1 MFEKNAI
8 AVACAFGCLA
18 ATSVI
23 AQTAAPAAAAT
34 STASPAKKELVQRL
48 LVLQQ
53 PGIEGVAR
61 SIVERPASQLMQAAG
76 QALQAQVPPE
86 KREAVG
92 RSIETDVKKFVED
105 AVPVLR
111 DRAVKLAP
119 TVIGPVMEEKFTE
132 DELKALIAWL
142 DSPVNKKYQ
151 QVAPE
156 LQNTFA
162 QKLIAEAGP
171 LLDTKLQALQA
182 KVRSTLGAPPADAS
196 APTGGGVKPAIKP
209 APAPATTPAPAAK

>member
-1 MFEKNAI
+1 MMKKIAF
-8 AVACAFGCLA
+8 AVACAFGSVA
-18 ATSVI
+18 ATSVM
-23 AQTAAPAAAAT
+23 AQPAPAAA
-34 STASPAKKELVQRL
+34 SSPAKKELVQKL

-86 KREAVG
+86 KREAIG
-92 RSIETDVKKFVED
+92 KSIEADVKKFVED
-105 AVPVLR
+105 SVPVLR

-151 QVAPE
+151 QMAPE

-182 KVRSTLGAPPADAS
+182 KVRNTLGAPPAGAASDA
-196 APTGGGVKPAIKP
+196 KPAAKP
-209 APAPATTPAPAAK
+209 AGKPAPAAK

>member
-1 MFEKNAI
+1 MMKKIAF
-8 AVACAFGCLA
+8 AVACAFGSVA
-18 ATSVI
+18 ASSVM
-23 AQTAAPAAAAT
+23 AQPAAPTAAT
-34 STASPAKKELVQRL
+34 STASPAKKELVQKL

-86 KREAVG
+86 KREAIG
-92 RSIETDVKKFVED
+92 RSIEADVKKFVED
-105 AVPVLR
+105 SVPVLR

-151 QVAPE
+151 QMAPE

-171 LLDTKLQALQA
+171 LLDTKLQALQT
-182 KVRSTLGAPPADAS
+182 KVRNTLGAPPAGANGGAAS
-196 APTGGGVKPAIKP
+196 GAKPASK
-209 APAPATTPAPAAK
+209 PAPAAK

>member
-1 MFEKNAI
+1 MMKKIAF
-8 AVACAFGCLA
+8 AVACGFGSLA
-18 ATSVI
+18 STSVM
-23 AQTAAPAAAAT
+23 AQASAPAAAT
-34 STASPAKKELVQRL
+34 STASPAKKELVQKL

-92 RSIETDVKKFVED
+92 RSIEADVKKFVED
-105 AVPVLR
+105 SVPVLR

-142 DSPVNKKYQ
+142 DSPINKKYQ
-151 QVAPE
+151 QMAPE

-182 KVRSTLGAPPADAS
+182 KVRTTLGTPPASAAS
-196 APTGGGVKPAIKP
+196 GAKPAGK
-209 APAPATTPAPAAK
+209 PAPAAK

>member
-1 MFEKNAI
+1 MMKKIAF
-8 AVACAFGCLA
+8 AVACAIGSLA
-18 ATSVI
+18 ATPVL
-23 AQTAAPAAAAT
+23 AQPAPAAA
-34 STASPAKKELVQRL
+34 SSPAKKELVQKL

-61 SIVERPASQLMQAAG
+61 SIVERPAGQLMQAAG

-86 KREAVG
+86 KREAIG
-92 RSIETDVKKFVED
+92 KSIEADVKKFVEES
-105 AVPVLR
+105 VPVLR

-182 KVRSTLGAPPADAS
+182 KVRNTLGAPPAGAASDA
-196 APTGGGVKPAIKP
+196 KPAAKP
-209 APAPATTPAPAAK
+209 AGKPAPAAK

>member
-1 MFEKNAI
+1 MMIKRNAV
-8 AVACAFGCLA
+8 AVACAMGCFGAPAVL
-18 ATSVI
+18 
-23 AQTAAPAAAAT
+23 AQTAASAV
-34 STASPAKKELVQRL
+34 ASPAKKELVQKL

-61 SIVERPASQLMQAAG
+61 SIVERPANQLVQAAG

-86 KREAVG
+86 KREAIG
-92 RSIETDVKKFVED
+92 RSIEADVKKFVED
-105 AVPVLR
+105 SVPVLR
-111 DRAVKLAP
+111 ERAVKLAP
-119 TVIGPVMEEKFTE
+119 AVIGPVMEEKFTE

-151 QVAPE
+151 QMAPD

-171 LLDTKLQALQA
+171 LLDTKLQALQV
-182 KVRSTLGAPPADAS
+182 KVRNTLGVPPSAGAAPAAAS
-196 APTGGGVKPAIKP
+196 AASGAKPSAK
-209 APAPATTPAPAAK
+209 PAPAAK

>member
-1 MFEKNAI
+1 MMKKIAF
-8 AVACAFGCLA
+8 AVACAFGSLA
-18 ATSVI
+18 TTSVL
-23 AQTAAPAAAAT
+23 AQAAAPAAAT
-34 STASPAKKELVQRL
+34 STASPAKKELVQKL

-86 KREAVG
+86 KREAIG
-92 RSIETDVKKFVED
+92 KSIEADVKKFVED
-105 AVPVLR
+105 SVPVLR

-151 QVAPE
+151 QMAPE

-171 LLDTKLQALQA
+171 LLDTKLQALQT
-182 KVRSTLGAPPADAS
+182 KVRNTLGAPPAGAASDA
-196 APTGGGVKPAIKP
+196 KPATKP
-209 APAPATTPAPAAK
+209 AGKSAPAAK

>member
-1 MFEKNAI
+1 MMKKIAF
-8 AVACAFGCLA
+8 AVACAFGPLA
-18 ATSVI
+18 ATSVM
-23 AQTAAPAAAAT
+23 AQAAAPTAVA
-34 STASPAKKELVQRL
+34 STASPAKKELVQKL

-86 KREAVG
+86 KREAIG
-92 RSIETDVKKFVED
+92 KSIEADVKKFVED
-105 AVPVLR
+105 SVPVLR

-151 QVAPE
+151 QMAPE

-171 LLDTKLQALQA
+171 LLDTKLQTLQA
-182 KVRSTLGAPPADAS
+182 KVRTTLGAPPAGAASDA
-196 APTGGGVKPAIKP
+196 KPAAKP
-209 APAPATTPAPAAK
+209 AGKPAPAAK

>member
-1 MFEKNAI
+1 MIKKI
-8 AVACAFGCLA
+8 ALVTVCTVTCLVNTA
-18 ATSVI
+18 VMAQAAAPTATS
-23 AQTAAPAAAAT
+23 
-34 STASPAKKELVQRL
+34 SASPAKKELVQKL

-76 QALQAQVPPE
+76 QALQSQVAPE
-86 KREAVG
+86 KREAIG
-92 RSIETDVKKFVED
+92 RSIEADVKKFVEES
-105 AVPVLR
+105 VPVLR

-142 DSPVNKKYQ
+142 DSPINKKYQ
-151 QVAPE
+151 QMAPE

-162 QKLIAEAGP
+162 QKLIAEAAP
-171 LLDTKLQALQA
+171 LLDSKLQALQA
-182 KVRSTLGAPPADAS
+182 KVRTTLGAPPAAAS
-196 APTGGGVKPAIKP
+196 APQGSNAKPSGK
-209 APAPATTPAPAAK
+209 PAPAAK

>member
-1 MFEKNAI
+1 MMKKI
-8 AVACAFGCLA
+8 AFAAACAFGCLA
-18 ATSVI
+18 TTSVM
-23 AQTAAPAAAAT
+23 AQPAPAAA
-34 STASPAKKELVQRL
+34 SSPAKKELVQRL

-76 QALQAQVPPE
+76 QALQTQVPPE
-86 KREAVG
+86 KREAIG
-92 RSIETDVKKFVED
+92 KSIEADVKKFVED
-105 AVPVLR
+105 SVPVLR

-182 KVRSTLGAPPADAS
+182 KVRNTLGAPPAGAASDA
-196 APTGGGVKPAIKP
+196 KPAAKP
-209 APAPATTPAPAAK
+209 AGKPAPAAK

>member
-1 MFEKNAI
+1 MMMKIAF
-8 AVACAFGCLA
+8 AVACGFGSLA
-18 ATSVI
+18 STPVM
-23 AQTAAPAAAAT
+23 AQASAPAAAT
-34 STASPAKKELVQRL
+34 STASPAKKELVQKL

-92 RSIETDVKKFVED
+92 RSIEADVKKFVED
-105 AVPVLR
+105 SVPVLR

-142 DSPVNKKYQ
+142 DSPINKKYQ
-151 QVAPE
+151 QMAPE

-182 KVRSTLGAPPADAS
+182 KVRTTLGAPPASAAS
-196 APTGGGVKPAIKP
+196 GAKPAGK
-209 APAPATTPAPAAK
+209 PAPAAK

>member
-1 MFEKNAI
+1 MIKKIAF
-8 AVACAFGCLA
+8 AVACGFGSLA
-18 ATSVI
+18 STPVM
-23 AQTAAPAAAAT
+23 AQASAPAAAT
-34 STASPAKKELVQRL
+34 STASPAKKELVQKL

-92 RSIETDVKKFVED
+92 RSIEADVKKFVED
-105 AVPVLR
+105 SVPVLR

-142 DSPVNKKYQ
+142 DSPINKKYQ
-151 QVAPE
+151 QMAPE

-182 KVRSTLGAPPADAS
+182 KVRTTLGAPPASAAS
-196 APTGGGVKPAIKP
+196 GAKPAGK
-209 APAPATTPAPAAK
+209 PAPAAK

>member
-1 MFEKNAI
+1 MMKKIAF
-8 AVACAFGCLA
+8 AVACAFGTLA
-18 ATSVI
+18 TTSVM
-23 AQTAAPAAAAT
+23 AQAAAPAAAT
-34 STASPAKKELVQRL
+34 STASPAKKELVQKL

-86 KREAVG
+86 KREAIG
-92 RSIETDVKKFVED
+92 KSIEADVKKFVED
-105 AVPVLR
+105 SVPVLR

-151 QVAPE
+151 QMAPE

-171 LLDTKLQALQA
+171 LLDTKLQTLQA
-182 KVRSTLGAPPADAS
+182 KVRNTLGAPPAGAASDA
-196 APTGGGVKPAIKP
+196 KPAAKP
-209 APAPATTPAPAAK
+209 SAKPAPAAK

>member
-1 MFEKNAI
+1 MTKTNKIVF
-8 AVACAFGCLA
+8 AVACAFGSLA
-18 ATSVI
+18 ATSVMG
-23 AQTAAPAAAAT
+23 QPAPAAATA
-34 STASPAKKELVQRL
+34 TASPAKKELVQKL

-76 QALQAQVPPE
+76 QALQSQVPPE
-86 KREAVG
+86 KREAIG
-92 RSIETDVKKFVED
+92 KSIEADVKKFVED
-105 AVPVLR
+105 SVPVLR

-151 QVAPE
+151 QMAPE

-162 QKLIAEAGP
+162 QKMIAEAGP
-171 LLDTKLQALQA
+171 LLDTKLQALQT
-182 KVRSTLGAPPADAS
+182 KVRNTLGSPPAGAASGAKPAGKPAS
-196 APTGGGVKPAIKP
+196 A
-209 APAPATTPAPAAK
+209 AK

>member
-1 MFEKNAI
+1 MMKKLT
-8 AVACAFGCLA
+8 LA
-18 ATSVI
+18 AACTIGCFATTVAM
-23 AQTAAPAAAAT
+23 AQAAPAAANT
-34 STASPAKKELVQRL
+34 TASPAKKELVQRL

-92 RSIETDVKKFVED
+92 RSIEADVKKFVED
-105 AVPVLR
+105 SVPVLR

-119 TVIGPVMEEKFTE
+119 TIIGPVMEEKFTE

-142 DSPVNKKYQ
+142 DSPINKKYQ
-151 QVAPE
+151 QMAPE

-182 KVRSTLGAPPADAS
+182 KVRTTLGAPPAPAS
-196 APTGGGVKPAIKP
+196 APQGGSAKPAAK
-209 APAPATTPAPAAK
+209 PAPAAK

>member
-1 MFEKNAI
+1 MMKKIAF
-8 AVACAFGCLA
+8 AVACAFGPLA
-18 ATSVI
+18 TTSVM
-23 AQTAAPAAAAT
+23 AQSAAPAAVA
-34 STASPAKKELVQRL
+34 SIASPAKKELVQKL

-76 QALQAQVPPE
+76 QALQAQVPQE

-92 RSIETDVKKFVED
+92 RSIEADVKKFVED
-105 AVPVLR
+105 SVPLLR

-151 QVAPE
+151 QMAPE

-171 LLDTKLQALQA
+171 LLDNKLQALQA
-182 KVRSTLGAPPADAS
+182 KVRTTLGAPPAGAASDA
-196 APTGGGVKPAIKP
+196 KPAAKP
-209 APAPATTPAPAAK
+209 AGKPAPAAK